1 VSAQLVTR
9 VAAEKA
15 PPALIVGECVRALK
29 LIRWER
35 EKAVLQREIDR
46 LQDSG
51 TDEHGHEID
60 ILWQKKKVLL
70 QRIQGLA

>member
-1 VSAQLVTR
+1 
-9 VAAEKA
+9 
-15 PPALIVGECVRALK
+15 LIVGECVRALK

-46 LQDSG
+46 LQDNG
-51 TDEHGHEID
+51 ADQEID
-60 ILWQKKKVLL
+60 ALWEKKKALL